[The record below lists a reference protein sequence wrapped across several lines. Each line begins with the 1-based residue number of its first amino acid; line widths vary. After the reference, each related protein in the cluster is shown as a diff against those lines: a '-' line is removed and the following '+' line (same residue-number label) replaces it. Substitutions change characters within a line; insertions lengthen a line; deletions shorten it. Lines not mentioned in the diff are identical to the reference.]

1 MYRQRTLLTAGSQRT
16 RRTSRRTEMSNVFAN
31 HPSGEDSARHARC
44 PVQEAVLPS
53 SSRVRCS
60 CRAGSTR
67 SRERSRSPQRL
78 GSPTRP
84 TPRRM
89 AMLLTP
95 LLSIRPAA
103 MGSRLARRG
112 TPRPHHPT
120 RCGWFNRG
128 PHPRPEAARSRSIR
142 STAALLVSKEAL
154 LRVRRFDCQS
164 PWRGR
169 QGGRAGRRAR

>member
-78 GSPTRP
+78 GSAHETHAEKDGHAAHAAPFHPARRDGLETGTPWNSPTAPSNTLRVVQP
-84 TPRRM
+84 
-89 AMLLTP
+89 
-95 LLSIRPAA
+95 RPA
-103 MGSRLARRG
+103 
-112 TPRPHHPT
+112 P
-120 RCGWFNRG
+120 
-128 PHPRPEAARSRSIR
+128 
-142 STAALLVSKEAL
+142 ST
-154 LRVRRFDCQS
+154 
-164 PWRGR
+164 
-169 QGGRAGRRAR
+169 GGRKIALDPIDGGPSR